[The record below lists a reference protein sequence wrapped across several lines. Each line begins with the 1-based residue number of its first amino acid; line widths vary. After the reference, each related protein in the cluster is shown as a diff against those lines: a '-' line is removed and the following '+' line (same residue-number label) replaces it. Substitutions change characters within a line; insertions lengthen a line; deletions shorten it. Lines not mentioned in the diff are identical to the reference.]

1 LAQDEVKSYYD
12 FSHSFYGSYVFALLC
27 NTEIMDL
34 REFYSETGKLLYAVA
49 ESDGMI
55 TSRERVELHNLI
67 QSRLAQRETHTDEFG
82 TNDAWYTEFEF
93 EVAEEQGM
101 TAEDAFNSFAEFID
115 ENRNKLD
122 KDLKEVCMILA
133 DRLAASYHHTNKKE
147 KHIIQR
153 LKETLY
159 SLQPIH

>member
-1 LAQDEVKSYYD
+1 MIDVDIIK
-12 FSHSFYGSYVFALLC
+12 LC
-27 NTEIMDL
+27 KL
-34 REFYSETGKLLYAVA
+34 RTGFCCHIIYPDIPAFIFV
-49 ESDGMI
+49 DI
-55 TSRERVELHNLI
+55 TYIVNFIFHP
-67 QSRLAQRETHTDEFG
+67 
-82 TNDAWYTEFEF
+82 WYTEFEF

-122 KDLKEVCMILA
+122 KDLKDVCMILA
-133 DRLAASYHHTNKKE
+133 DKLADSYHHTNKKE

>member
-1 LAQDEVKSYYD
+1 
-12 FSHSFYGSYVFALLC
+12 
-27 NTEIMDL
+27 MDL

-67 QSRLAQRETHTDEFG
+67 QSRLTQRETHTDEFG

-122 KDLKEVCMILA
+122 KDLKDVCMILA
-133 DRLAASYHHTNKKE
+133 DRLADSYHHTNKKE

>member
-1 LAQDEVKSYYD
+1 
-12 FSHSFYGSYVFALLC
+12 
-27 NTEIMDL
+27 MDL